1 MTHDATEARS
11 TRRPLLIWTGDTE
24 TNSRL
29 QSAAFDSLGGKGFAL
44 GHSILRGLPSLDG
57 IRPYNFNF
65 FFLQIIGSI
74 QLYNRSSIKKQQQS
88 VTGIEAYLY
97 C

>member
-29 QSAAFDSLGGKGFAL
+29 QFTAFDSLGGKGFAL
-44 GHSILRGLPSLDG
+44 DHSILRGLPSLDG
-57 IRPYNFNF
+57 TAAGPTISIF
-65 FFLQIIGSI
+65 FPS
-74 QLYNRSSIKKQQQS
+74 K
-88 VTGIEAYLY
+88 
-97 C
+97 

>member
-29 QSAAFDSLGGKGFAL
+29 QSTAFDSLGGKGFAL
-44 GHSILRGLPSLDG
+44 DHSILRGLPSLDG
-57 IRPYNFNF
+57 YYTALQFQF
-65 FFLQIIGSI
+65 FFPPNNWI
-74 QLYNRSSIKKQQQS
+74 NPVVQQK
-88 VTGIEAYLY
+88 
-97 C
+97 

>member
-29 QSAAFDSLGGKGFAL
+29 QSTAFDSLGGKGFAL
-44 GHSILRGLPSLDG
+44 DHSILRGLPSLDG
-57 IRPYNFNF
+57 HGPTISIF
-65 FFLQIIGSI
+65 FPLQIIGSI
-74 QLYNRSSIKKQQQS
+74 HYNTTE
-88 VTGIEAYLY
+88 VA
-97 C
+97 